1 VTIAP
6 SKVAIFDL
14 VELPFAIPPFPSAA
28 PSDPGSLGRTLP
40 RLAAPGL
47 ASGLAP
53 WSAPVTLR
61 SGAPDESVDGLA
73 EAVESPASDAGEAAG
88 LRGHEKPAP
97 RWKAPAPPVPVV
109 ASVSSGTS
117 VAPAS
122 GGGSSGSGIPVFL
135 ALPFL
140 AAMLDLARRVA
151 LDRVALPS
159 GHRSRMPEN
168 PG

>member
-1 VTIAP
+1 MI
-6 SKVAIFDL
+6 
-14 VELPFAIPPFPSAA
+14 
-28 PSDPGSLGRTLP
+28 PSDARDGG
-40 RLAAPGL
+40 
-47 ASGLAP
+47 
-53 WSAPVTLR
+53 
-61 SGAPDESVDGLA
+61 GAVLA
-73 EAVESPASDAGEAAG
+73 EATSDRSSSKGAA
-88 LRGHEKPAP
+88 RSRDREKPAP
-97 RWKAPAPPVPVV
+97 RWRAPAPSEPLP

-122 GGGSSGSGIPVFL
+122 GGGSSGSGIPIFL

-140 AAMLDLARRVA
+140 AAMLDLARRVT